1 MNYQTLGNTIRSRFK
16 TQIAD
21 ARSLSTQYDNQD
33 YTKPNNAM
41 WCRLSILTGDSF
53 QASFGGAG
61 GKRFR
66 TPGTM
71 IAQIFCPIG
80 LGDKAALQMA
90 DYIVT
95 AFRAVTDTNVV
106 FKTPSVQ
113 RIGRTESEWQIN
125 VSCPFYVDDIG

>member
-1 MNYQTLGNTIRSRFK
+1 MNHETLGNTIRSRFK

-21 ARSLSTQYDNQD
+21 ILSLPTQYDNQS
-33 YTKPNNAM
+33 YTKPANVL
-41 WCRLSILTGDSF
+41 WCRLTILTGESF

-71 IAQIFCPIG
+71 VAQLFNPVG
-80 LGDKAALQMA
+80 LGDKAALAAA
-90 DYIVT
+90 DSIVA
-95 AFRAVTDTNVV
+95 AFRAVTDTGVV
-106 FKTPSVQ
+106 FRTPSVQ

-125 VSCPFYVDDIG
+125 VTCPFYVDDIG